1 MDSPISRLAVVIPC
15 YNAGYRL
22 EPVVNTALTLVEN
35 IILVDDGSTD
45 GFPGKVYQDQKKT
58 GHNLLQLISF
68 DQNKGKGH
76 ALLAGFHAALN
87 ITGIDWVAVLDADG
101 QHDPVELPQLLDSAL
116 TNASDLVIGVRSFG
130 ESHVPLRSRL
140 GNRLTAT
147 ITTMLLGA
155 SLPDTQSGYRIHS
168 RRFLEHV
175 LRDVAGG
182 RYDTEMEILVLA
194 VRAGYRISNV
204 PIQTIYETKNRSSH
218 FNAFRDSWLIYRRLI
233 AVSHRLKHTQHNR

>member
-1 MDSPISRLAVVIPC
+1 MDSPLSRLAVVIPC
-15 YNAGYRL
+15 YNAGHRL
-22 EPVVNTALTLVEN
+22 EPVVNAALTLVEN

-45 GFPGKVYQDQKKT
+45 GFPGKVYTDQKQT
-58 GHNLLQLISF
+58 GHSSIQLISF

-76 ALLAGFHAALN
+76 ALLAGFHAALS
-87 ITGIDWVAVLDADG
+87 IPGIDWVAVIDADG
-101 QHDPVELPQLLDSAL
+101 QHDPAELPRLLDSIH
-116 TNASDLVIGVRSFG
+116 TDSSDLVIGVRSFG
-130 ESHVPLRSRL
+130 ESHVPWRSRL
-140 GNRLTAT
+140 GNRLTAV
-147 ITTMLLGA
+147 ITALLLGA

-194 VRAGYRISNV
+194 VRAGYPISNV
-204 PIQTIYETKNRSSH
+204 PIRTIYETRNRSSH

-233 AVSHRLKHTQHNR
+233 AVSHRLKYTKHNG